1 MFIIQTVKAM
11 NTDLA
16 YSYDCDFLDEYVVND
31 FRFDRSV
38 SQLVFDELAPML
50 KECDKYLVCG
60 SYRRGKPTIKDLDI
74 VVIHDDFY
82 KLAKG
87 MDCIWHGTARTSF
100 IINGVQVDLRCA
112 TPETWVT
119 MVLYFTGSRE
129 ENIRLRSIAKRRGW
143 KLNEYGLWNGD
154 KRIPCDSEQAVY
166 AALGLRYREPKNR

>member
-11 NTDLA
+11 NTQVA

-31 FRFDRSV
+31 FRFDRSIAEPV
-38 SQLVFDELAPML
+38 LDKLDL
-50 KECDKYLVCG
+50 ILRECDKYQVCG
-60 SYRRGKPTIKDLDI
+60 SYRRGKSTIKDLDI
-74 VVIHDDFY
+74 VVMCDDFY
-82 KLAKG
+82 KLTKG
-87 MDCIWHGTARTSF
+87 IDCLWHGRTKTSF
-100 IINGVQVDLRCA
+100 VIDGMQVDFRRA
-112 TPETWVT
+112 TEETWVT